1 MLSATPS
8 SQLQVQVF
16 TRNRN
21 SRVTVRPSSTSKQ
34 HLMYQI
40 SGWNFSGKIRPLC
53 ADIYANQRTR
63 RIVWNNLTLL
73 NLIYYLFNLL
83 SERIKI
89 IYIKEKIVHRSC
101 LTTIQ
106 NFIDRNTKDL
116 FFFFYLHDNSGTV
129 NGMFLLGRYLDI
141 TPRTMDAITAHTVAL
156 LITRYETKEGE
167 EGRG

>member
-116 FFFFYLHDNSGTV
+116 FFFFISTITVVGQRNVSPRKISRYYSTHDGCNNSAYRGPPY
-129 NGMFLLGRYLDI
+129 NSI
-141 TPRTMDAITAHTVAL
+141 WN
-156 LITRYETKEGE
+156 
-167 EGRG
+167 EGRGGG